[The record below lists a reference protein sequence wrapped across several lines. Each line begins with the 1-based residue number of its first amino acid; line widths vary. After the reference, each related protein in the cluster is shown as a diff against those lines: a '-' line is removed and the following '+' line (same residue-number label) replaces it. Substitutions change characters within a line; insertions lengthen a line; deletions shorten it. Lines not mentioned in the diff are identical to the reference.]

1 MILWSNLEYV
11 TLRLIR
17 RFLFTGEAL
26 DRLGGLIPYWR
37 VNQGRLDPAPIV
49 SAYQRL
55 AREAGRG
62 LDNIRAVELGCGAA
76 NGTGYEWTARLGGTW
91 TGVEPFARFDPELD
105 ARLREETAWRHPG
118 APPGEDTLHATSAAH
133 APDAACETAT
143 ARRTGA
149 AVRRV
154 NDLDALDDASA
165 DVIVSNSVLEHV
177 SDPAALFRQC
187 ARVLAPGGFML
198 HRVDYRDHFFKY
210 PFHFLTFS
218 REFWDNVLNPGDL
231 PRLRLDDHLA
241 LLTRAGFAVS
251 VVERETAPAQLAA
264 VAPFLAPEFASR
276 HRDMLATTIAA
287 LYCRKTP

>member
-17 RFLFTGEAL
+17 RFLFTGEVL
-26 DRLGGLIPYWR
+26 DKLGAFIPYWR

-55 AREAGRG
+55 AREAGRS

-76 NGTGYEWTARLGGTW
+76 NGTGYEWAARLGGTW
-91 TGVEPFARFDPELD
+91 TGVEPFARFDRELD
-105 ARLREETAWRHPG
+105 ARLRDDAAWRHPG
-118 APPGEDTLHATSAAH
+118 AAPGS
-133 APDAACETAT
+133 
-143 ARRTGA
+143 
-149 AVRRV
+149 VRRV

-177 SDPAALFRQC
+177 ADPVKLFRQC

-218 REFWDNVLNPGDL
+218 HAVWESALNPGDL

-241 LLTRAGFAVS
+241 AFIRAGFAVR

-276 HRDMLATTIAA
+276 DPDMLATTIAA
-287 LYCRKTP
+287 LYCQKTP